1 MYWRSVSLLHRKS
14 DKMIVNG
21 AVMTRR
27 RPKQTWMEAI
37 KNDKIVV
44 DLIEEMALN
53 RAEWKK

>member
-1 MYWRSVSLLHRKS
+1 VYWRSVSLLHRKS

-21 AVMTRR
+21 AVMTR